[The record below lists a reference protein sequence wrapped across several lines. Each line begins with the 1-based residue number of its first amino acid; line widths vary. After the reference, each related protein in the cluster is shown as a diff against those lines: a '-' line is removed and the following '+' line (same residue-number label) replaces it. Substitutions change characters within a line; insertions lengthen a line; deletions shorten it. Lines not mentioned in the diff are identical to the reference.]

1 MPEFDAGEGN
11 RQVSVRS
18 NRDPTAGRVA
28 ALGLP
33 RKSQDFRGP
42 GKAKI
47 TEGTVAE
54 PRKREGGVGAVGIRH
69 RSRDCPTGSRST
81 PSIVKVRPQA
91 AWAFSSDGQSARL
104 ITARSVV
111 RSHKGPYPSSGR
123 GGPRKSARAGR
134 DGLPAATIRS
144 QVKRSHQRGCSSAGR
159 APALQAGGRQF
170 ESGHLHRFSERRA
183 SGIIR
188 CSVSAAANRTFPCE

>member
-1 MPEFDAGEGN
+1 LPEFDAGEGN

-18 NRDPTAGRVA
+18 NRDPTAERVA

-33 RKSQDFRGP
+33 RRSQDFRGP
-42 GKAKI
+42 GKAKS

-54 PRKREGGVGAVGIRH
+54 PRKREGGVGAVRIRH

-123 GGPRKSARAGR
+123 GGPRISPRRTGWLAGR
-134 DGLPAATIRS
+134 NDSISSEEILTNGDVAQLGEHLLCKQGVASSNLVISMGL
-144 QVKRSHQRGCSSAGR
+144 VSAG
-159 APALQAGGRQF
+159 P
-170 ESGHLHRFSERRA
+170 RA
-183 SGIIR
+183 SSDAR
-188 CSVSAAANRTFPCE
+188 